1 MNNVENILLFIFV
14 FTILTSLR
22 AAFRI
27 LGSLLQKE
35 PKPIQFNP
43 ENIKPIEHMDLAT
56 NTGKSTR
63 DKILEEVYN
72 NK

>member
-35 PKPIQFNP
+35 PKPIQFGNR
-43 ENIKPIEHMDLAT
+43 ELIFLGLSISYIIT
-56 NTGKSTR
+56 F
-63 DKILEEVYN
+63 IL
-72 NK
+72 KK